1 MPWND
6 IIQSEKLLIMVIKMK
21 LFAFLAEN
29 IRYCIP
35 IT

>member
-1 MPWND
+1 MQWND
-6 IIQSEKLLIMVIKMK
+6 IIQSEKLLITVRKMK

-35 IT
+35 VI